1 MDSPETSLHGSGD
14 ARPSAGERKAS
25 YSAPALEK
33 GLDILELLSESADG
47 YTLNQLSKTLGR
59 GVSQI
64 FRMVV
69 TLHRRG
75 YIQVDENDRYTLTL
89 KTFRLAH
96 RHSPVKQ
103 LIRAALPLLQELA
116 QRAQQSCH
124 LSVYEG
130 GQVVVVAQVDSPD
143 RWSFGLKTGSL
154 MGLTDTSSGHV
165 LLAYPDE
172 AERARMLN
180 QHVRVEGELSMDPG
194 QLLAL
199 LTQVRAQGCSVMP
212 SIQTQG
218 VTNIAFPIRGP
229 NQKVVAAIN
238 IPYITRI
245 DGARRPTIEQVKSAQ
260 ADVCARLSRQLGA
273 DEDD

>member
-1 MDSPETSLHGSGD
+1 MDTPVD
-14 ARPSAGERKAS
+14 ERKTS

-33 GLDILELLSESADG
+33 GLDILELLSDSTEG
-47 YTLNQLSKTLGR
+47 HTLNQISKALGR

-103 LIRAALPLLQELA
+103 LTRAALPLLHELA

-165 LLAYPDE
+165 LLAYQDE
-172 AERARMLN
+172 IERARMLN
-180 QHVRVEGELSMDPG
+180 NHVKVEGELHMDPG
-194 QLLAL
+194 QLLSL
-199 LTQVRAQGCSVMP
+199 LAEVRLQGHSLMP
-212 SIQTQG
+212 SIQIQG
-218 VTNIAFPIRGP
+218 VTNVAFPVRGP
-229 NQKVVAAIN
+229 NQRVVAAIN
-238 IPYITRI
+238 IPYIARI
-245 DGARRPTIEQVKSAQ
+245 DGARRPTIEQVKAAQ
-260 ADVCARLSRQLGA
+260 ADICTRLSRQLGA
-273 DEDD
+273 DE

>member
-1 MDSPETSLHGSGD
+1 MPS
-14 ARPSAGERKAS
+14 PSATPGKALSPPDSRKPG

-33 GLDILELLSESADG
+33 GLDILELLSESTEG
-47 YTLNQLSKTLGR
+47 HTLNQLSKALGR
-59 GVSQI
+59 SVSQI

-69 TLHRRG
+69 ILHRRG
-75 YIQVDENDRYTLTL
+75 YIQVDENDRYSLTL

-103 LIRAALPLLQELA
+103 LTRASLPLLNELT

-124 LSVYEG
+124 LSIHEG

-165 LLAYPDE
+165 LLAYQDE
-172 AERARMLN
+172 AERTRMLGN
-180 QHVRVEGELSMDPG
+180 HVKVEGELRMDPG
-194 QLLAL
+194 QLLSL
-199 LTQVRAQGCSVMP
+199 LAEVRARGCSVMP

-218 VTNIAFPIRGP
+218 VTNIAFPVRGP
-229 NQKVVAAIN
+229 NQRVVAAIN
-238 IPYITRI
+238 VPYITRI
-245 DGARRPTIEQVKSAQ
+245 DGARRPTIEQVKMAL
-260 ADVCARLSRQLGA
+260 ADICTRLSRQLGA
-273 DEDD
+273 EDEDQ

>member
-1 MDSPETSLHGSGD
+1 MNTSDNSSQ
-14 ARPSAGERKAS
+14 SAKAHRTV

-33 GLDILELLSESADG
+33 GLDILELLSDSTEG
-47 YTLNQLSKTLGR
+47 YTLNQISKALER

-75 YIQVDENDRYTLTL
+75 YIQADENDRYTLTL

-96 RHSPVKQ
+96 RHSPLKQ
-103 LIRAALPLLQELA
+103 LTRAALPLLHELA

-130 GQVVVVAQVDSPD
+130 GQIVVVAQVDSPD

-165 LLAYPDE
+165 LLAYQDE
-172 AERARMLN
+172 AQRTRMLN
-180 QHVRVEGELSMDPG
+180 NHVKVEGELSVDPG
-194 QLLAL
+194 QLLSL
-199 LTQVRAQGCSVMP
+199 LADVRARGCSVMP

-218 VTNIAFPIRGP
+218 VTNIAFPVRGP

-238 IPYITRI
+238 VPYITRI
-245 DGARRPTIEQVKSAQ
+245 DGARRPTVENVKTAQ
-260 ADVCARLSRQLGA
+260 ADICARLSRQLGA
-273 DEDD
+273 EEED